1 MNEPKEEN
9 NIITKGVGTTPKA
22 GTSRYDNRTTT
33 GIDFRQEYAE
43 GFQKRLYIQQ
53 IQTTALQNWYDG
65 FPVEDIINKVEA
77 LGVEEITKAVK
88 EQLQTTVQDWL
99 KELKDMRDAS
109 RELNI
114 DLLRA
119 ASSLARKDRE
129 RVE

>member
-1 MNEPKEEN
+1 MNPKKRTILSLKELEQLPKQELVDM
-9 NIITKGVGTTPKA
+9 IIELQQELISDRNMQKDSKKDY
-22 GTSRYDNRTTT
+22 TSN
-33 GIDFRQEYAE
+33 
-43 GFQKRLYIQQ
+43 KS
-53 IQTTALQNWYDG
+53 TALQNWYDG